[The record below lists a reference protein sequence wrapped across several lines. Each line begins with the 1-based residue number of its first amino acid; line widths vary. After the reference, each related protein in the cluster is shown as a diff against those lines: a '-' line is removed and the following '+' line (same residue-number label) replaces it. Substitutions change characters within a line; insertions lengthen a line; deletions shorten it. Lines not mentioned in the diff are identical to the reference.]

1 MISLNLLELINSVI
15 LENQIISS
23 KINFYQIE
31 HFNLNLVLIEFN
43 IELS

>member
-1 MISLNLLELINSVI
+1 MISLNLLELINSII

-31 HFNLNLVLIEFN
+31 NFNLNLVLIEFN